1 MIGVKTKIDELK
13 KIREAATQG
22 EWQSDFCGDI
32 FIFNPEAKRIMRLN
46 EPNEGGVMGTQSPW
60 NEGTPNSK
68 FACAAANNWD
78 NILEALEIACEALV
92 EMKYTVARS
101 GKLEN
106 TPFEDTIELQLQAL
120 SQIREKMGLS
130 DE

>member
-1 MIGVKTKIDELK
+1 MKDIKTKIDELK

-68 FACAAANNWD
+68 FACAAANNWN
-78 NILEALEIACEALV
+78 NILEALEIACEAL
-92 EMKYTVARS
+92 EFECGGRCNYEYNPCASRVAI
-101 GKLEN
+101 N
-106 TPFEDTIELQLQAL
+106 
-120 SQIREKMGLS
+120 QIREKMGLNG
-130 DE
+130 E

>member
-1 MIGVKTKIDELK
+1 MKDIKTKLKELK
-13 KIREAATQG
+13 KVREAATQG

-78 NILEALEIACEALV
+78 NILEALEIACEAL
-92 EMKYTVARS
+92 EYTIVQS
-101 GKLEN
+101 GTSTNYNQKCN
-106 TPFEDTIELQLQAL
+106 NAL
-120 SQIREKMGLS
+120 TKIREKMGC
-130 DE
+130 E